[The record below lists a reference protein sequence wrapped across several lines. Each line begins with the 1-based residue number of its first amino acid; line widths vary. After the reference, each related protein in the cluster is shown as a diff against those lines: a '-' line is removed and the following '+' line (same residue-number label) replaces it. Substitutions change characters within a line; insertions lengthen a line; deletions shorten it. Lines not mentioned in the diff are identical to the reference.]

1 MKSKTLRIIKA
12 RKQLSMFYYF
22 RGMFQPAKAFHL
34 FLVLSYAP
42 FHLTACEPCSINEV
56 QKTQGCDCCGDNHHV
71 GFQETIVGY
80 TNSGHDAGTSMTHF
94 SVESICTDPN
104 SCCLPSTLPD
114 ISIEQK
120 TNEAGSTEVSRSQS
134 DSAASHIE
142 QSNLRGLET
151 NKSRLSNHN
160 MFKLLDGRMVHCSL
174 YSSAGIHEFLFILT
188 DDANP
193 DDISSCRGPLLSQK
207 SRTVKME
214 RNKEATKLCSFHSL
228 SSPKVDVSPPVMD
241 WGRRY
246 LFLTSVGYLTVA
258 NTCNDSGL
266 HIYEPFSTNIQF
278 YPCNS
283 SEILLGPGEVASICF
298 VFLPRW
304 VGFISAHLILQTSS
318 GGFLVQARGFA
329 VESPY
334 EIQPLVGLYIS
345 SSQELSKNLSL
356 FNPFDETLYVEE
368 ITSWISVSLG
378 NTTQH
383 TGAVCSIENFQC
395 YNGCS
400 LLSAGDWLVM
410 NSSNSGFPLI
420 ATRLNKNREIKPKSS
435 ESIIEID
442 LSSESKGRIL
452 GAFCMQLSR
461 SSQGMADIVMVPLEA
476 DLHRNS
482 SYDDSASSLSVS
494 LDAMMVPYGGN
505 GVVFVAISLKNSAPY
520 VLSVVRISEVA
531 NTKVFHIK
539 LMEGL
544 LLFPGA
550 VTQVAAITC
559 AELRDEIHDSASEIP
574 DIINSCKLLIMTNES
589 ISPQIEI
596 SCEDILHICVEH
608 YKDSSMAYKHRSET
622 AKFDNAWIGSFG
634 NGMQLASWD
643 KTAEVDELVLRN
655 WKTQGTTDGVTVL
668 DDHELLFP
676 MIQVGSHCSK
686 WITVT
691 NPSKQPVVMQLILN
705 SGEIVDECRSQDDF
719 IKLRS
724 GGLDQNSSIVPMRF
738 GFSMGENA
746 QTEAY
751 VQPYGRAS
759 FGPILFHPSNR
770 CGWRS
775 SALVRNNLS
784 GVEWLPLRGFGGS
797 VSLALFEGSDP
808 VQSVEFNLNLLTSLI
823 MIFNMDETTCACSQ
837 PFSKELYAKNT
848 GDLPLE
854 VRRIEVSGTECAV
867 DGFVVHSCTSFYLE
881 PGQSTKLLISYQTD
895 FSSAVVQRDLELALA
910 TGIFV
915 IPMKATL
922 PVYMLNLCKRSV
934 FWMWLKKL
942 PMAILL
948 SVSLLFLIFCFLV
961 HQEMVLGSQYY
972 FFKSEEKIS
981 ITTIRTG
988 GGFSRANRNQ
998 RNSKFYVSNG
1008 RYPNSHVRT
1017 KEQELSGPNA
1027 KLTPGSDREL
1037 NGFLDPVRETSL
1049 QSLPSKSAVA
1059 ENPNIKEAPQ
1069 AGYLSIRIEKEKIRR
1084 RRKRKGGFREL
1095 IEVSSSQSGNSRPS
1109 SSLSPITSVLPHRKC
1124 LLSSDVDQSFE
1135 ARNRFIQLADQT
1147 REKGQ
1152 VSGPISKENLFGA
1165 KVSVEH
1171 GCNNWATPSM
1181 LSSSSPLSLTSVIA
1195 PYARA
1200 PGSQLSDQK
1209 TINAERKGRLGDK
1222 YTYNIWGDH
1231 FPVFHLMGSSK
1242 DVALSSSTPESDPNS
1257 FFVRGPQSFMK
1268 NI

>member
-1 MKSKTLRIIKA
+1 MESKTLRIIKA
-12 RKQLSMFYYF
+12 RKQLSMFYYL
-22 RGMFQPAKAFHL
+22 RGMFRPAKAFHL
-34 FLVLSYAP
+34 FLVLSYTL
-42 FHLTACEPCSINEV
+42 FHLTACEPCSINEM
-56 QKTQGCDCCGDNHHV
+56 QKPEDYEGCDCCGDNHHV

-80 TNSGHDAGTSMTHF
+80 TNSGHDAGPSMTHF
-94 SVESICTDPN
+94 CVESICTDPN

-114 ISIEQK
+114 ISTEQR
-120 TNEAGSTEVSRSQS
+120 TNEVSRSQS
-134 DSAASHIE
+134 DSAPSHIE
-142 QSNLRGLET
+142 QSNFRGLET
-151 NKSRLSNHN
+151 NKSRLYNHS
-160 MFKLLDGRMVHCSL
+160 MFKLFNGRMVSCSL
-174 YSSAGIHEFLFILT
+174 YSRAGIHEFLSFLT

-193 DDISSCRGPLLSQK
+193 DDISSCRGPLLSQN
-207 SRTVKME
+207 STTFRME
-214 RNKEATKLCSFHSL
+214 RNKEATKLRSFHSL
-228 SSPKVDVSPPVMD
+228 SSPKVDISPPVMD

-246 LFLTSVGYLTVA
+246 LLLTSVGYLTVA
-258 NTCNDSGL
+258 NTCNDSVL
-266 HIYEPFSTNIQF
+266 HIYEPVSTNIQF

-383 TGAVCSIENFQC
+383 TEAVCSIENFQC

-420 ATRLNKNREIKPKSS
+420 ATRLNKNWEIKPKSS

-442 LSSESKGRIL
+442 VSSESKGRIL

-461 SSQGMADIVMVPLEA
+461 SSQDMADIVMVPLEA

-482 SYDDSASSLSVS
+482 SYYDSASSLSVS
-494 LDAMMVPYGGN
+494 LDAMMVTYDGN

-520 VLSVVRISEVA
+520 VLSVVKIIEVA

-559 AELRDEIHDSASEIP
+559 AKLRDEIHDSASEIP
-574 DIINSCKLLIMTNES
+574 GIINSCKLLIMTNES
-589 ISPQIEI
+589 ISHQIEI

-608 YKDSSMAYKHRSET
+608 HKDSSMGYKHCSET
-622 AKFDNAWIGSFG
+622 AKFDNARIGSFG

-643 KTAEVDELVLRN
+643 KTAEVDESVLQN

-691 NPSKQPVVMQLILN
+691 NPSKQPVIMQLILN
-705 SGEIVDECRSQDDF
+705 SGEIVDECRSQADF

-759 FGPILFHPSNR
+759 FGPIFFRPSNR

-775 SALVRNNLS
+775 SALIRNNLS

-797 VSLALFEGSDP
+797 VSLALFEGSDH
-808 VQSVEFNLNLLTSLI
+808 VQTVEFNLNLLTYLR
-823 MIFNMDETTCACSQ
+823 MIFNVDETTCACSQ
-837 PFSKELYAKNT
+837 PFSKELYANNT
-848 GDLPLE
+848 GDLPFE
-854 VRRIEVSGTECAV
+854 VRRIEVSGTECVA
-867 DGFVVHSCTSFYLE
+867 DGFVVHSCASFYLE
-881 PGQSTKLLISYQTD
+881 PGQSTKLLISYQPD
-895 FSSAVVQRDLELALA
+895 FSSAVVQRDLELTLV

-922 PVYMLNLCKRSV
+922 PVYTLNLCKRSE
-934 FWMWLKKL
+934 FWMRLKEV
-942 PMAILL
+942 PMAVLL
-948 SVSLLFLIFCFLV
+948 PASLLFLVFCFSV
-961 HQEMVLGSQYY
+961 HQEMVLGSKYF
-972 FFKSEEKIS
+972 FFKSGEKNS

-988 GGFSRANRNQ
+988 GKFSRANRNQ
-998 RNSKFYVSNG
+998 RNSKFFVSNC
-1008 RYPNSHVRT
+1008 RYPDSHVRT

-1027 KLTPGSDREL
+1027 KLTPENDREL
-1037 NGFLDPVRETSL
+1037 NSFLDPERETSL
-1049 QSLPSKSAVA
+1049 QSLPSKAAVA

-1069 AGYLSIRIEKEKIRR
+1069 AGYLSIRIAKEKIRR

-1095 IEVSSSQSGNSRPS
+1095 IEVSSSQSGNSTPS
-1109 SSLSPITSVLPHRKC
+1109 SPLSPITSVLPNGKC
-1124 LLSSDVDQSFE
+1124 LLSSAVDQSFE
-1135 ARNRFIQLADQT
+1135 ARNRFSQLADQT
-1147 REKGQ
+1147 RDEKGQ
-1152 VSGPISKENLFGA
+1152 VSGPILGA
-1165 KVSVEH
+1165 KVSVGH
-1171 GCNNWATPSM
+1171 CCNNWATPSM
-1181 LSSSSPLSLTSVIA
+1181 LSYSSPSSLTSVIA
-1195 PYARA
+1195 PCARA
-1200 PGSQLSDQK
+1200 PGSKLSDQK
-1209 TINAERKGRLGDK
+1209 TINAERKGRLGDE
-1222 YTYNIWGDH
+1222 YTYNIWDDH
-1231 FPVFHLMGSSK
+1231 FSVVHLMGSSK
-1242 DVALSSSTPESDPNS
+1242 DVALSSSTTESDPDI
-1257 FFVRGPQSFMK
+1257 FFVRGPQSFLK